1 MFQMVSNT
9 YIYCFIIQIIF
20 KFPETVFSDPSAFS
34 FLGSIIQVIDK
45 YYLTI
50 VVWNSKSRGV
60 GKEGFWK
67 LEYDLNNETVY
78 ISIWN
83 KVFHTLT

>member
-20 KFPETVFSDPSAFS
+20 QFPETLFSDPSAFAV
-34 FLGSIIQVIDK
+34 LGSIIQVIDK

-50 VVWNSKSRGV
+50 VVWNSKSRRV
-60 GKEGFWK
+60 GKKGFWK
-67 LEYDLNNETVY
+67 LEYYLNNETVY